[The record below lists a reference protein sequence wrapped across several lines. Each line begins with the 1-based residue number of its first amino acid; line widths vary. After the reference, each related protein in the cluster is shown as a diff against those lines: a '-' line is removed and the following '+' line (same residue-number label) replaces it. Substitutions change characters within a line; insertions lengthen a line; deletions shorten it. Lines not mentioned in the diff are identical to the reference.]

1 MKLQEL
7 KHQLL
12 ALFIALI
19 FALTLHTTN
28 AQAQIIGDL
37 VVNIPFQFHAGSS
50 RLPAGKYVIHMLDNT
65 DLTIM
70 EISSADGSVS
80 ALFNVQSAE
89 SNSTPAKSELIFNKY
104 GNRYFLDKLFDEDNP
119 DGSRVV
125 ESRYEK
131 RMDKA
136 TLEAQE
142 HVPAYHQKG

>member
-1 MKLQEL
+1 VKLQESR
-7 KHQLL
+7 HQLL